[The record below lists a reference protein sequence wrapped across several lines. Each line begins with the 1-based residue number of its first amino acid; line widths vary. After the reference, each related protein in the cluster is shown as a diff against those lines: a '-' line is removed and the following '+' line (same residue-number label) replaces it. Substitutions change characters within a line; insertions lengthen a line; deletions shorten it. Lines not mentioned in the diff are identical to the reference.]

1 MTRMPEQPVVSVV
14 IPAYNAAWCVAEA
27 IDSVLA
33 QDYQDF
39 EVIVVDDGS
48 TDDTA
53 NVLAS
58 YGDSIRVV
66 HQANGGLSNARN
78 AGIREARGEFVAFL
92 DADDWWLPG
101 KLNRQV
107 KLMQAEPALGFC
119 STAARVED
127 PQGQLVNFW
136 ECPRVQGSLL
146 VHLFNENAA
155 VAGSGSGVLVKRDL
169 LLQVGDFDESLKSLE
184 DIDMWM
190 RLAAVAGY
198 ACIPEPLT
206 VLLKHPSSMSRNL
219 KVMRN
224 AAIQV
229 MRKNHPLL
237 PQQLQGGFWRAGM
250 AGIHGDYAKWQ
261 YRAGNRGE
269 ALLEVF
275 RLLSLAPIKRGRLGL
290 GLLRDMLL
298 GRPL

>member
-1 MTRMPEQPVVSVV
+1 MTLKTDAPVVSVV
-14 IPAYNAAWCVAEA
+14 IPAFNAARCVRKA

-33 QDYQDF
+33 QDYRDF
-39 EVIVVDDGS
+39 ELIVVDDGS
-48 TDDTA
+48 TDETA
-53 NVLAS
+53 AVLAA
-58 YGDSIRVV
+58 YGKTIRVI

-78 AGIREARGEFVAFL
+78 TGIRESQGEFVAFL

-101 KLNRQV
+101 KLERQIE
-107 KLMQAEPALGFC
+107 LMQAEPALGFC
-119 STAARVED
+119 STAARVEN
-127 PQGQLVNFW
+127 PQGQLLNIW
-136 ECPRVQGSLL
+136 ECPHWQGALL

-169 LLQVGDFDESLKSLE
+169 LLQVGDFDESLQCLE

-190 RLAAVAGY
+190 RLAAVAEY
-198 ACIPEPLT
+198 VCIPEPLT
-206 VLLKHPSSMSRNL
+206 VLLKRPDSMSRNL
-219 KVMRN
+219 EVMRN

-229 MRKNHPLL
+229 MRKNRSLL
-237 PQQLQGGFWRAGM
+237 PKSLQGSFWRAGM
-250 AGIHGDYAKWQ
+250 AGIYGDYAKWQ
-261 YRAGNRGE
+261 YRAGSRGV
-269 ALLEVF
+269 ALLEVV